1 MTLNEIIFVMAAV
14 VIGFF
19 ALIIL
24 IAVFSSGSKR
34 VETDENYQEKTNYMK
49 KYYMNNFGYGN
60 SAYPHNGYYSQNGA
74 YYGGNVNYNSAYR
87 NFYGNCNCQGNQVY
101 GSDARFANYY
111 SEPY

>member
-14 VIGFF
+14 VVGFF

-34 VETDENYQEKTNYMK
+34 VETDETYQENSNYMK
-49 KYYMNNFGYGN
+49 KHYMNNFGYGN
-60 SAYPHNGYYSQNGA
+60 SAYPQNGYYSQNGA

-87 NFYGNCNCQGNQVY
+87 NYGQGNYGYGNQVY
-101 GSDARFANYY
+101 GNDARFANYY

>member
-49 KYYMNNFGYGN
+49 KYYMNNYGYGN
-60 SAYPHNGYYSQNGA
+60 SAYPQNGT

-87 NFYGNCNCQGNQVY
+87 NLYGNNFGQENYGCGNQVY
-101 GSDARFANYY
+101 GNNARFVNYY